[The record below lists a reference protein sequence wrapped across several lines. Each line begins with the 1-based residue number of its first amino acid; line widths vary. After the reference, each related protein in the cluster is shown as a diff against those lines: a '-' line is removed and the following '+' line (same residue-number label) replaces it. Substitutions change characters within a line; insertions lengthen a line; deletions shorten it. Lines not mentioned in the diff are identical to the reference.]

1 MFLKV
6 ILALWKQEVEN
17 NQWIGGNQGRG
28 RRRWD
33 QAHRILT
40 DAGHFKEL
48 QVFNI
53 NKALDACG
61 TAVEDKAGKVQA
73 GQDMKN
79 LKAMPKSVG
88 KPFRQRW

>member
-1 MFLKV
+1 M
-6 ILALWKQEVEN
+6 
-17 NQWIGGNQGRG
+17 
-28 RRRWD
+28 
-33 QAHRILT
+33 
-40 DAGHFKEL
+40 
-48 QVFNI
+48 FNI